1 MRTINLDS
9 ECAILIWNYNKNNK
23 NKNNKNKNNKNK
35 KELQNERG

>member
-23 NKNNKNKNNKNK
+23 NKNNKNK